1 MQSTSLRRKDGAA
14 NKYRRAVH
22 RYAETLLFLIAF
34 IAFFAL
40 FAIPIGTVQYDQY
53 FDEYSLRSS
62 DEHYAVHYGHRR
74 NSGSDFISLY
84 GIRCDQT
91 AEQTPLTADEASLQ
105 FARCS
110 WRSASFTTYF
120 SDNPAILTLAAD
132 EQYRRY
138 FQDDQIPVLTN
149 LGTCFGMGM
158 IVSAFM
164 LGLGPINGEST
175 VPAVICGNLGALA
188 GSIFAVRIM
197 LRYTKKH
204 AEVETVS
211 VDVKDTKP
219 TRETSSSGGLR
230 VINGLIRGGKKGVT
244 LGLGIIPGV
253 LIICT
258 LVMMLTNQMPESGY
272 SGGAG
277 EGIGLLPLLAE
288 KASFILDPLFG
299 FSDST
304 DIAVPITALGSAGA
318 AVGIVPSLIEK
329 GLICGNDI
337 AVFTA
342 MCMGWSG
349 FLSTQVSVMDLLG
362 CSRFTGRAL
371 LTQTCSGLIAG
382 TAAHLLYTLI

>member
-40 FAIPIGTVQYDQY
+40 FAIPMGLSNMINTLMNTAYDLLMNTTLY
-53 FDEYSLRSS
+53 IMAIAVIAGAISSLFTEFGVIRLLNRLLSPMMKP
-62 DEHYAVHYGHRR
+62 
-74 NSGSDFISLY
+74 LY
-84 GIRCDQT
+84 NLPGAAALCI
-91 AEQTPLTADEASLQ
+91 L
-105 FARCS
+105 
-110 WRSASFTTYF
+110 TTYF

-204 AEVETVS
+204 PEVETVS

-371 LTQTCSGLIAG
+371 LTQTCSSLIAG